1 VHRSKSALL
10 MSEMGQNE
18 KPPVSG
24 LCQLTPAA
32 ADITPQMLTPLGADI
47 VAKVGNCPVIIFPLK
62 VDPSDDRR
70 SL

>member
-1 VHRSKSALL
+1 
-10 MSEMGQNE
+10 
-18 KPPVSG
+18 
-24 LCQLTPAA
+24 
-32 ADITPQMLTPLGADI
+32 MLTPLGADI